1 MIVEP
6 TAAAVRAGQRKFR
19 RELFVMRKDDNA
31 RAMLAR
37 HAEERHA
44 LIRRHDAP
52 DFNRTELAISFC
64 VKEDAAK
71 LIGHVGSICSM
82 PI

>member
-6 TAAAVRAGQRKFR
+6 TAAAVRTGQRKFR

-37 HAEERHA
+37 HAEERPA
-44 LIRRHDAP
+44 LIRQHDA
-52 DFNRTELAISFC
+52 AILT
-64 VKEDAAK
+64 ARRY
-71 LIGHVGSICSM
+71 
-82 PI
+82 